1 MVAAQKSDQQQGER
15 ATARPTA
22 AEGAPGKEVD
32 ATAAQRASGRL
43 VKAEERGTGAISM
56 GVYKR
61 WVRAGSNYTNFALI
75 TIAGFLAPEL
85 LNAGSQVRKPF
96 IPKLAQKLG
105 QLQPFI
111 PVFPQECMG
120 HLAPCTFWANLTA
133 SFLAAD
139 LARPVVDAAGRDRA
153 LHGGVRGQH

>member
-85 LNAGSQVRKPF
+85 LNAGSQVRTAPSWPRSWANF
-96 IPKLAQKLG
+96 SLLYPYSHRNAWATL
-105 QLQPFI
+105 
-111 PVFPQECMG
+111 
-120 HLAPCTFWANLTA
+120 HLAPFGPT
-133 SFLAAD
+133 
-139 LARPVVDAAGRDRA
+139 
-153 LHGGVRGQH
+153 